1 MSKSINLKSFLLCDV
16 ENDTKYKVL
25 YIVMRKTLQVFLPI
39 VYYVKEVSNV
49 RIVERIEYLERLIAF
64 KDKQVIK
71 IITGIRRCG
80 KSTLLEMFQ
89 TYLLG
94 TGVDEEQIIA
104 INFEDYDFID
114 LVEPKNLYAY
124 IKERLI
130 PDKKMYLFFD
140 EIQHVK
146 DFQRVVDSLYIKK
159 DIDIYITGS
168 NAHMLSG
175 ELATLLSGRYVE
187 ISMLPLSFKEYVS
200 ATGEANLMKAY
211 REYTEFS
218 SFPYA
223 LELRDDFKILQDY
236 LRGIYST
243 IVLKDIMQR
252 NKIVDPMMLESMLR
266 FVFDNIGNQLSTKK
280 ISDTM
285 TSEGRKIDIRTVERY
300 LTAFME
306 SYVVYEAKRYNIKGK
321 QYLKTLEK
329 YYAVDVGLRT
339 MLLGKRGFDAGRI
352 LENIVYLELLR
363 RGYDVYVGKVGDME
377 VDFVAMNR
385 DGLVYYQVAATVRD
399 ENTLRREL
407 KSLQA
412 INDSYPKIILTL
424 DEDPEAD
431 YDGIRRMSA
440 LDWLVQ

>member
-1 MSKSINLKSFLLCDV
+1 M
-16 ENDTKYKVL
+16 
-25 YIVMRKTLQVFLPI
+25 
-39 VYYVKEVSNV
+39 
-49 RIVERIEYLERLIAF
+49 VERIEYLERLIAF

-94 TGVDEEQIIA
+94 SGVDEEQIIA

-124 IKERLI
+124 IKERLL
-130 PDKKMYLFFD
+130 PHKRMYLFFD

-211 REYTEFS
+211 REYTESS

-236 LRGIYST
+236 LRGIH
-243 IVLKDIMQR
+243 
-252 NKIVDPMMLESMLR
+252 
-266 FVFDNIGNQLSTKK
+266 
-280 ISDTM
+280 
-285 TSEGRKIDIRTVERY
+285 
-300 LTAFME
+300 
-306 SYVVYEAKRYNIKGK
+306 
-321 QYLKTLEK
+321 
-329 YYAVDVGLRT
+329 
-339 MLLGKRGFDAGRI
+339 
-352 LENIVYLELLR
+352 
-363 RGYDVYVGKVGDME
+363 
-377 VDFVAMNR
+377 
-385 DGLVYYQVAATVRD
+385 
-399 ENTLRREL
+399 
-407 KSLQA
+407 
-412 INDSYPKIILTL
+412 
-424 DEDPEAD
+424 
-431 YDGIRRMSA
+431 
-440 LDWLVQ
+440 